1 MTLDITLDPTIAEEL
16 TPSMYSNVSL
26 LTDRTAYIIGNG
38 QSRIGLDL
46 TTLNGD
52 IWGCNALY
60 RDYEPDYLTI
70 IDVSI
75 MGECCE

>member
-1 MTLDITLDPTIAEEL
+1 MTFDTYEPTLNEMMDIDNAMSYLNLSEG
-16 TPSMYSNVSL
+16 
-26 LTDRTAYIIGNG
+26 RTAYIIGNG

-70 IDVSI
+70 DHTKLSD
-75 MGECCE
+75 